1 MTATTTPRPEG
12 ARARL
17 RLLVV
22 DDEAIV
28 RDSLGAWFRQEGHD
42 VKTAESGREALRL

>member
-1 MTATTTPRPEG
+1 MSPADPRQ
-12 ARARL
+12 AL

-28 RDSLGAWFRQEGHD
+28 RDSLGGWFRQDGHH
-42 VKTAESGREALRL
+42 VETAASAKEAHRACRWEWR